1 MIDPKRSSP
10 KTSITAP
17 TTMASAAT
25 FAGSAG
31 SRPCFGQH
39 AARRQRDRAGERRH
53 HQHGAG
59 ENRGDDAG
67 HDAGVQADDGVE
79 SADAG
84 VGHALGDREQSG
96 HEPGQHVARRGPAE
110 AAHRGATLDSCADT
124 PDCGAELRRDREF
137 SLNHDLSAD
146 SAAVDDGTA
155 QNGGWLAIGS
165 RWRSAA
171 GVHGDTP
178 HIGVIDELHE
188 RGYEI
193 VGIAGSS
200 MGALVGGLQAAGKLD
215 EFAEW
220 AKSLTQRAVLRLL
233 DPSITAAGVLRAAKI
248 LDAVRDILGEVTIEE
263 LPIPYT
269 AVTTDLIAGK
279 SVWLQRG
286 PVDAAIRASIAI
298 PGVITPHIL
307 DGRLLADGGILDPL
321 PMAPIAAVNADLTIA
336 VSLSGSEAGGRYE
349 PTDAEPRATTEWLN
363 RMWRST
369 SSLFER
375 TQLRSAMDTPTG
387 RDLSRSAVCPTTTT
401 PTTPDGGS
409 VPKMGSFEVMNR
421 TIDIAQAALAR
432 HTLAAYPPDLLI
444 EVPRTACRSLEFH
457 RAAEVIDI
465 GHELDRQHAGRA
477 RRFNVE
483 S

>member
-1 MIDPKRSSP
+1 MP
-10 KTSITAP
+10 
-17 TTMASAAT
+17 
-25 FAGSAG
+25 G
-31 SRPCFGQH
+31 
-39 AARRQRDRAGERRH
+39 
-53 HQHGAG
+53 
-59 ENRGDDAG
+59 NRVAL
-67 HDAGVQADDGVE
+67 
-79 SADAG
+79 
-84 VGHALGDREQSG
+84 ALGSG
-96 HEPGQHVARRGPAE
+96 GARGYA
-110 AAHRGATLDSCADT
+110 
-124 PDCGAELRRDREF
+124 
-137 SLNHDLSAD
+137 
-146 SAAVDDGTA
+146 
-155 QNGGWLAIGS
+155 
-165 RWRSAA
+165 
-171 GVHGDTP
+171 
-178 HIGVIDELHE
+178 HIGVITELQE

-215 EFAEW
+215 DFAEW

-233 DPSITAAGVLRAAKI
+233 DPKITAAGVLRAAKI
-248 LDAVRDILGEVTIEE
+248 LDAVRDILGEVTIED

-286 PVDAAIRASIAI
+286 PVDEAIRASIAI

-349 PTDAEPRATTEWLN
+349 PTESEPSATTEWLTK
-363 RMWRST
+363 MWRST
-369 SSLFER
+369 SSLFEAN
-375 TQLRSAMDTPTG
+375 TM
-387 RDLSRSAVCPTTTT
+387 LSRLGTAQDG
-401 PTTPDGGS
+401 PDTEL
-409 VPKMGSFEVMNR
+409 VADKDDMQQAMPKMGSFEVMNR

-465 GHELDRQHAGRA
+465 GHDLAAQAIKNLEA
-477 RRFNVE
+477 
-483 S
+483 